1 MSRKALIIEDDEAWQ
16 NVIRDPLESLGLTV
30 AVAKSR
36 TEAKQLLDL
45 ESYDIVIIDIMVDE
59 NELEIAKAK
68 TAVLITY
75 IRQHYPNTK
84 CAILTSYGTIDFA
97 IGAFRQLG
105 VVDFFVKDPF
115 NVIDFIRSIKE
126 LLALDL
132 STESTSQIKI
142 PSSTTAS
149 ILHNLELERRK
160 TELITQMNNRR
171 KESEEML
178 VTIRNKR
185 IAAKGNKS
193 DLDDDEWIT
202 KRRKLLDEKYRNA
215 LAKIDSINSLDE
227 TGSVQLWLEKECNGW
242 LGFSAE

>member
-1 MSRKALIIEDDEAWQ
+1 MSRNALIIEDDEAWQ

-45 ESYDIVIIDIMVDE
+45 ERYDIVIIDIMVDE

-75 IRQHYPNTK
+75 IRQHCPNTK
-84 CAILTSYGTIDFA
+84 CAILTSYGAMDFA

-115 NVIDFIRSIKE
+115 NVIDFLRSIKE

-132 STESTSQIKI
+132 PAELTGQIKI
-142 PSSTTAS
+142 PSSTPSS
-149 ILHNLELERRK
+149 ILHFELERRK
-160 TELITQMNNRR
+160 KELITQINNCR
-171 KESEEML
+171 KEAEDVLLE
-178 VTIRNKR
+178 IRNKR
-185 IAAKGNKS
+185 IAAKGNKTES
-193 DLDDDEWIT
+193 EEEEWIS
-202 KRRKLLDEKYRNA
+202 KRRKILEERYRSA
-215 LAKIDSINSLDE
+215 LEKIDSISSLE
-227 TGSVQLWLEKECNGW
+227 EIGSVQPWLEKECRAW
-242 LGFSAE
+242 LGLSAE